1 MSGYVKD
8 HKTIIGIFFGLLAIG
23 GLLYLVFRKKS
34 GSDGSGGSGGSGVTT
49 TRKDKNHTDKNHTDN
64 KHNDNKHIIPP
75 LGPSDKCFIS
85 KKNWN
90 NYCLHVNKNDRLGSP
105 LKCAKYLDEIMSE
118 NIKNG
123 MSTKDINEILSQY
136 PIQYGKP
143 IALENIDYDALCAE
157 ANQYT
162 DSDCQTEYNNWANG
176 KCAQNN
182 PTPGPPSSATQQDY
196 DNAACNWYHSKP
208 DDPSQCQDI
217 CDENYRPFD
226 QLPTPPNSSMCSS
239 ACSNSPC
246 KK

>member
-90 NYCLHVNKNDRLGSP
+90 NYCLHVNKDDIVGSP
-105 LKCAKYLDEIMSE
+105 LKCAKYLDEVMSE

-123 MSTKDINEILSQY
+123 MSAKDINDELSQY
-136 PIQYGKP
+136 PLYNVVADTP
-143 IALENIDYDALCAE
+143 IGLENINYDPLCAE

-182 PTPGPPSSATQQDY
+182 PTNQCDSNTDYYILGAKSFKSTCTEDCDNQCLQQCEQGSFYCLPAPRHDNCETACYPS
-196 DNAACNWYHSKP
+196 
-208 DDPSQCQDI
+208 PS
-217 CDENYRPFD
+217 N
-226 QLPTPPNSSMCSS
+226 
-239 ACSNSPC
+239 